1 MCEFRAL
8 SAAYIALPPPCSIF
22 TPVTP
27 CLKVEGEL
35 VKFDTVW

>member
-8 SAAYIALPPPCSIF
+8 SATYIALPLNIYTCDTMSQG
-22 TPVTP
+22 
-27 CLKVEGEL
+27 EGEL